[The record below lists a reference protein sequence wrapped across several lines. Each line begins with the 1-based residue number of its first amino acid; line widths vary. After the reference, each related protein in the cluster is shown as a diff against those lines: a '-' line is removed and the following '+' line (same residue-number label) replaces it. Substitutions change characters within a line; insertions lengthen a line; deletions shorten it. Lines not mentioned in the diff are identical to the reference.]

1 MPEQT
6 ISTIDFHGT
15 EIIAIAGDTPATTL
29 IPMKPLVEGMGMQWH
44 GQFERIQQNQIL
56 AEGIR
61 KIIIPSAGGPQE
73 MIALP
78 LSLINGWLIGIQPTR
93 IKDHRKRMLIFAYQ
107 REAFDVLFRHFFG
120 KATGQTYTGPT
131 LDEIVSAVETR
142 LEAKLEAKF
151 EPRFAALEAGF
162 NKLAEGFAELARRSH
177 PQIEGPRSRRHSY
190 RPMKTMRSILLSIG
204 VLPGAKGDAV
214 YRRCANACAEWCDA
228 SGERESYIDKGNMAA
243 RMFDEEVAL
252 EWYASYGKKIVRAH
266 RRIVKGQ
273 SVMKFPK
280 PKIVEPV

>member
-6 ISTIDFHGT
+6 LSTIQFHGAT
-15 EIIAIAGDTPATTL
+15 LLAIEGRTPSETM
-29 IPMKPLVEGMGMQWH
+29 IPMKPLVEGMGMDWP
-44 GQFERIQQNQIL
+44 GQLKKMKQNQIL
-56 AEGIR
+56 CEAMGLATT
-61 KIIIPSAGGPQE
+61 PSAGGPQE
-73 MIALP
+73 MVTLP
-78 LSLINGWLIGIQPTR
+78 LSLINGWLVSIQPTR
-93 IKDHRKRMLIFAYQ
+93 IPDHRRRMLVYSYQ
-107 REAFDVLFRHFFG
+107 REAYEVLFNHFFG
-120 KATGQTYTGPT
+120 KATQPSSIPT
-131 LDEIVSAVETR
+131 LDEIAAAVEVR
-142 LEAKLEAKF
+142 IEKKF
-151 EPRFAALEAGF
+151 EPRFAALEHALA
-162 NKLAEGFAELARRSH
+162 KLAEGFAELARRSNERLEA
-177 PQIEGPRSRRHSY
+177 PKASSIRRYGPRQF
-190 RPMKTMRSILLSIG
+190 KTMRSILLGQG

-280 PKIVEPV
+280 PKIVDPIVT